1 MPLHANCAISVSNNS
16 TRLYPKTVPPY
27 PTIVPNRTPKPY
39 DRTTSYHKTLP
50 LYHTVSQS
58 RTSKLYK
65 LVSFRRVGTVRVYPK
80 TVTRKPYPKT
90 VPQNR
95 TPYPYPNK
103 DIYRYTFLSVPILS
117 ISIYVLIWV
126 RVRGTV
132 LGYGFRVRF
141 FRVRFSGYGF
151 GVRFW
156 GTVFRVRFWSTVL
169 GYGTVQWYGRV
180 LSIGTLPTLRKN
192 TSFFWYIQ

>member
-1 MPLHANCAISVSNNS
+1 MPLHANCAISVPNNS

-80 TVTRKPYPKT
+80 TVTRKPYPRT
-90 VPQNR
+90 VPR
-95 TPYPYPNK
+95 TRTQIRTYI
-103 DIYRYTFLSVPILS
+103 DIPFWVYQLSIGTLKKVYRYMSLFG
-117 ISIYVLIWV
+117 YGYGV
-126 RVRGTV
+126 RFWGTVFGYGFSGYGFRGTV
-132 LGYGFRVRF
+132 LGYGFG
-141 FRVRFSGYGF
+141 VRFSGYGF
-151 GVRFW
+151 GVRF
-156 GTVFRVRFWSTVL
+156 
-169 GYGTVQWYGRV
+169 
-180 LSIGTLPTLRKN
+180 
-192 TSFFWYIQ
+192 

>member
-1 MPLHANCAISVSNNS
+1 MPLHANCAISVPNNS

-27 PTIVPNRTPKPY
+27 PTIVPNRTPKP
-39 DRTTSYHKTLP
+39 YHKTLP

-80 TVTRKPYPKT
+80 TVPRKPYPKT

-95 TPYPYPNK
+95 TPK
-103 DIYRYTFLSVPILS
+103 TVPLS
-117 ISIYVLIWV
+117 IGTLKNVHQCTSLFGYGF
-126 RVRGTV
+126 RGTV
-132 LGYGFRVRF
+132 LGYGFG
-141 FRVRFSGYGF
+141 VRFSGYGF
-151 GVRFW
+151 G
-156 GTVFRVRFWSTVL
+156 VRFWSTVL

>member
-1 MPLHANCAISVSNNS
+1 MPLHANCAISVPNNS

-39 DRTTSYHKTLP
+39 DRTTPYHKTLP

-103 DIYRYTFLSVPILS
+103 DIYRYTFLSVP
-117 ISIYVLIWV
+117 
-126 RVRGTV
+126 RVRFSGTVFQGTVFGVRFWGTV
-132 LGYGFRVRF
+132 LGYGFRGTVLEYG
-141 FRVRFSGYGF
+141 FRVR
-151 GVRFW
+151 
-156 GTVFRVRFWSTVL
+156 
-169 GYGTVQWYGRV
+169 YGTVVR
-180 LSIGTLPTLRKN
+180 
-192 TSFFWYIQ
+192 

>member
-1 MPLHANCAISVSNNS
+1 MPLHANCAISVPNNS

-27 PTIVPNRTPKPY
+27 PTIVPNRTPKSY
-39 DRTTSYHKTLP
+39 DRTTPYHKTLP

-103 DIYRYTFLSVPILS
+103 DIYRYTFLSVPILMVHS
-117 ISIYVLIWV
+117 KRYIDICPYLGTGTGYGSGV
-126 RVRGTV
+126 RFSGTVFQGTVFGVRFWGTV
-132 LGYGFRVRF
+132 LGYGFRGTVLEYG
-141 FRVRFSGYGF
+141 FRVR
-151 GVRFW
+151 
-156 GTVFRVRFWSTVL
+156 
-169 GYGTVQWYGRV
+169 YGTVVR
-180 LSIGTLPTLRKN
+180 
-192 TSFFWYIQ
+192 